1 MRLAR
6 AHPRTGTS
14 RAPCRRRASPPAAA
28 LKLQHPAREGH
39 SLRNRFLGPLFALT
53 ATLFPGAT
61 AAEVIPVRFPE
72 GVAHGFLALR
82 TLDGKTL
89 ADGDLIQSVRDDRV
103 TSRLVLRF
111 HDGSVHDETVVFSQR
126 RSFRFLSDHLVQKGP
141 AFRHPMEV
149 SIDGKSGKVTVSYT
163 EDGKEKTISERMEL
177 PPDLANGLMLALLKN
192 IDPRAPLTTVS
203 LVAATPKP
211 RLVKLAIA
219 PTVEDPF
226 TVGSSPR
233 KATHFVV
240 HMEIGGLAGLVAPL
254 LGKQPP
260 DTHVWVLEGDAPAFV
275 GSEGP
280 FAAGGPV
287 WRLELASP
295 SWPRAASPTPP

>member
-1 MRLAR
+1 VTVLSGSA
-6 AHPRTGTS
+6 
-14 RAPCRRRASPPAAA
+14 
-28 LKLQHPAREGH
+28 
-39 SLRNRFLGPLFALT
+39 
-53 ATLFPGAT
+53 
-61 AAEVIPVRFPE
+61 AAEVIPVRYPE

-89 ADGDLIQSVRDDRV
+89 ADGDLIQSVRGDRV

-126 RSFRFLSDHLVQKGP
+126 RGFRFWSDHLVQKGP
-141 AFRHPMEV
+141 AFVHPMEV
-149 SIDGKSGKVTVSYT
+149 SIDAKSGRVTVSYT

-177 PPDLANGLMLALLKN
+177 PADLANGLMLALLKN
-192 IDPRAPLTTVS
+192 LDPSAGSTTVS

-219 PTVEDPF
+219 PAGEDPF
-226 TVGSSPR
+226 TVGGSQR

-295 SWPRAASPTPP
+295 TWPRSAAPPPQ

>member
-1 MRLAR
+1 
-6 AHPRTGTS
+6 
-14 RAPCRRRASPPAAA
+14 
-28 LKLQHPAREGH
+28 LQHPDPEGY

-53 ATLFPGAT
+53 ATVFPGAT
-61 AAEVIPVRFPE
+61 AAEVIPVRYQE
-72 GVAHGFLALR
+72 GLAHGFLALR
-82 TLDGKTL
+82 TLEGKTL
-89 ADGDLIQSVRDDRV
+89 ADGDLIQSVRGDRV

-126 RSFRFLSDHLVQKGP
+126 RSFRFWSDHLVQKGP
-141 AFRHPMEV
+141 AFAHPMEV
-149 SIDGKSGKVTVSYT
+149 SIDAKSGNVTVSYT

-192 IDPRAPLTTVS
+192 LDPRAPLTTVS

-219 PTVEDPF
+219 PAAEDPF
-226 TVGSSPR
+226 TVGGSQR

-260 DTHVWVLEGDAPAFV
+260 DTHVWMLEGDAPAFV

-280 FAAGGPV
+280 FAAGGPA

-295 SWPRAASPTPP
+295 TWPRAATPTPP

>member
-1 MRLAR
+1 M
-6 AHPRTGTS
+6 
-14 RAPCRRRASPPAAA
+14 
-28 LKLQHPAREGH
+28 
-39 SLRNRFLGPLFALT
+39 RNRFLAPLFALT
-53 ATLFPGAT
+53 ATLFPAAT
-61 AAEVIPVRFPE
+61 DAEVIPVRYLE
-72 GVAHGFLALR
+72 GLAHGFLALR

-89 ADGDLIQSVRDDRV
+89 ADGDLIQSVRGDRV

-111 HDGSVHDETVVFSQR
+111 YDGSVHDETVVFSQR

-141 AFRHPMEV
+141 TFEHPMEV
-149 SIDGKSGKVTVSYT
+149 SIDAKSGRVTVRYT
-163 EDGKEKTISERMEL
+163 EDGKEKTITERMEL

-192 IDPRAPLTTVS
+192 LDPRTPSTTVS

-219 PTVEDPF
+219 PAGEDPF
-226 TVGSSPR
+226 TVGRSQR

-240 HMEIGGLAGLVAPL
+240 HMQIGGIAGLVAPL

-260 DTHVWVLEGDAPAFV
+260 DTHVWMLEGDAPAFV

-287 WRLELASP
+287 WRLELVSP
-295 SWPRAASPTPP
+295 VWPRAVTPTPTPP

>member
-1 MRLAR
+1 V
-6 AHPRTGTS
+6 
-14 RAPCRRRASPPAAA
+14 
-28 LKLQHPAREGH
+28 
-39 SLRNRFLGPLFALT
+39 
-53 ATLFPGAT
+53 FPGST
-61 AAEVIPVRFPE
+61 AAEVIPVRYAE

-89 ADGDLIQSVRDDRV
+89 ADGDLIQSVRGDRV

-111 HDGSVHDETVVFSQR
+111 HDGSVHDETVVFSQS
-126 RSFRFLSDHLVQKGP
+126 RSFRLWSDHLVQKGP
-141 AFRHPMEV
+141 AFGHPMEV
-149 SIDGKSGKVTVSYT
+149 SIDAQSGKVTVSYT
-163 EDGKEKTISERMEL
+163 EDGKEKTISERMDR

-192 IDPRAPLTTVS
+192 VDPRAPLTTVS

-219 PTVEDPF
+219 PAGEDPF
-226 TVGSSPR
+226 TVGGSQR

-260 DTHVWVLEGDAPAFV
+260 DTHVWVLEGDAPAFI

-295 SWPRAASPTPP
+295 TWPRAATPTPR